1 LRSSDEGRTVS
12 SRPSLLSAAQQ
23 AEANG
28 NRILG
33 NLEGAKAPDKRAT
46 GEPRGRRIAMWTG
59 GALAALLVL
68 MGAAMVMGRDDAAP
82 AANTAARETAPVAA
96 QVAMTDATAEPV
108 TVAAATINDEHVA
121 PSAAAPADS
130 KKSLSDLLSAGSERA
145 SPTDAEVLAKALETP
160 SAKRAAKPAAKAAV
174 AVHPKT
180 GAPAKPHPAPVEA
193 DSDVTLLQ
201 ALVAHLEGLTGRK
214 KAAPTA
220 QSLLQHCKQL
230 SAAEAEQCRVR
241 ACAGGA
247 KGDPACHAAEPL
259 PAEQGHTT
267 P

>member
-1 LRSSDEGRTVS
+1 MRSSDEGRTVS

-33 NLEGAKAPDKRAT
+33 NLEGANGPDKRAM
-46 GEPRGRRIAMWTG
+46 GEPRGRRIAIWTG

-68 MGAAMVMGRDDAAP
+68 TGAAMVMGRDGTAP
-82 AANTAARETAPVAA
+82 AANQAARETAPVAA
-96 QVAMTDATAEPV
+96 TVAMTDATAEPA
-108 TVAAATINDEHVA
+108 TAAATINDEHVS

-130 KKSLSDLLSAGSERA
+130 KKSLSDLLTAGSEPA
-145 SPTDAEVLAKALETP
+145 SPTDAEVLTKALETP
-160 SAKRAAKPAAKAAV
+160 SAKRAAKPAVKAAV
-174 AVHPKT
+174 AAHPKT
-180 GAPAKPHPAPVEA
+180 VAPAKPHPAPAEA

-201 ALVAHLEGLTGRK
+201 ALVAHLDGFTGRK

-220 QSLLQHCKQL
+220 QSMLQHCKQL
-230 SAAEAEQCRVR
+230 SGAEAEQCRAR

-247 KGDPACHAAEPL
+247 KGDPACHVAGPL
-259 PAEQGHTT
+259 PAEQGRTT